1 MPIHIISHLEEV
13 VRLYTTW
20 SHIIE
25 YLKLPNEHYSVY
37 ELQMNDNKML
47 FHNIWV
53 AKLYLIVTENWLW
66 VFNMASCSCVMFSY
80 FPRLN
85 TWNCFIISCWVG
97 YFELRLLSHS
107 IQHSKLNIIE
117 PWLIKL
123 SIPLSNS
130 SYSSYLQLND
140 RTHVEIMKMLFNR
153 PATFSR
159 QYQCS

>member
-25 YLKLPNEHYSVY
+25 YLKLPNEHYSFW

-47 FHNIWV
+47 FHNIWF
-53 AKLYLIVTENWLW
+53 AKFYLFVTRNWLW
-66 VFNMASCSCVMFSY
+66 VFNMASSSFVMFSY
-80 FPRLN
+80 FPQLN
-85 TWNCFIISCWVG
+85 ISDCFIIFCWV
-97 YFELRLLSHS
+97 LR
-107 IQHSKLNIIE
+107 IAFNILYLIWLIR
-117 PWLIKL
+117 PWLLKL
-123 SIPLSNS
+123 SIPLSHS

-140 RTHVEIMKMLFNR
+140 KTHVELMKMLFNG

-159 QYQCS
+159 KYQCS